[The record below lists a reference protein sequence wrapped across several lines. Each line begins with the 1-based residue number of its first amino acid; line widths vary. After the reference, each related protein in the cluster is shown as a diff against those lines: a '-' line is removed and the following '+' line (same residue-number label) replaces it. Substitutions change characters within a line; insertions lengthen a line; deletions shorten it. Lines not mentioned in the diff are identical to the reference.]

1 MNQFYTGCIRGDHGT
16 LHPDPEANELWIS
29 CNSSFEV
36 VVFDLDLREVS
47 DRIPLPNGGS
57 THSGAFVSYPNGWN
71 EVGENV
77 SDMNGLHGSVLE
89 LKRKL
94 VAGGTLAD
102 TSAAPAAALEYSGDP
117 AFAEGARVFS
127 EIAGVGCKTCHGEY
141 AEGDLGVGPYI
152 RGASEG
158 TIRAVIEGIP
168 EMIVVKAVISE
179 DEIKAIAA
187 YIANLG
193 TMQVARTLAK
203 RGRFMPESISIRP
216 GTSVQLVIQNSG
228 FQPYTFSSDNMG
240 IDDIVIPARSS
251 GSIEWQAPDAEG
263 EYSLSCSDCKLQDQ
277 FYTVR
282 VDAGAK
288 EFRQPVVG
296 TSDDSM

>member
-1 MNQFYTGCIRGDHGT
+1 VCWNSN
-16 LHPDPEANELWIS
+16 ANS
-29 CNSSFEV
+29 
-36 VVFDLDLREVS
+36 
-47 DRIPLPNGGS
+47 
-57 THSGAFVSYPNGWN
+57 
-71 EVGENV
+71 
-77 SDMNGLHGSVLE
+77 
-89 LKRKL
+89 KL

>member
-1 MNQFYTGCIRGDHGT
+1 M
-16 LHPDPEANELWIS
+16 
-29 CNSSFEV
+29 
-36 VVFDLDLREVS
+36 
-47 DRIPLPNGGS
+47 PNGGS
-57 THSGAFVSYPNGWN
+57 THSGAFVSYPNGWD

-102 TSAAPAAALEYSGDP
+102 TSAAPAPALEYSGDP
-117 AFAEGARVFS
+117 ALAEGARVFS

-158 TIRAVIEGIP
+158 TIRAVIDGIP

-203 RGRFMPESISIRP
+203 RGRFMPAEFGIQP

-228 FQPYTFSSDNMG
+228 FQPYTFKSDNMG
-240 IDDIVIPARSS
+240 FADLVIPARSS
-251 GSIEWQAPDAEG
+251 GSIEWKAPDAEG
-263 EYSLSCSDCKLQDQ
+263 EYSLYCADCKLKDQ
-277 FYTVR
+277 FYTLH
-282 VDAGAK
+282 VDADAPA
-288 EFRQPVVG
+288 FRAVVPAS
-296 TSDDSM
+296 TLAADDAM